1 MDTSRIS
8 TRHLTLIACFTAIL
22 SILAQITIPLP
33 TGVPLTMQTFGI
45 ALGGYVLGRKKGLL
59 STFLYL
65 LCGAVGL
72 PVFAGFQGG
81 LASFF
86 GKTGGF
92 LFGFLLLAF
101 CCGIAG
107 EKKNKLVQGAYGV
120 LGMLLCHL
128 LGVLQFAFLMKMS
141 FIATFLLVSL
151 PFLVKDLLS
160 IGFAFLIGELV
171 KKALAQSGMEI

>member
-1 MDTSRIS
+1 MDTSILS
-8 TRHLTLIACFTAIL
+8 IKNVTLIACFTAIL

-45 ALGGYVLGRKKGLL
+45 ALGGYVLERKKGFL

-72 PVFAGFQGG
+72 PVFAGFHGG
-81 LASFF
+81 IASFF

-107 EKKNKLVQGAYGV
+107 EKKNKGVQGLYGV

-128 LGVLQFAFLMKMS
+128 LGVLQFAFLMKMPLTT
-141 FIATFLLVSL
+141 TFLLVSF
-151 PFLVKDLLS
+151 PFLIKDLLS
-160 IGFAFLIGELV
+160 IIFAFLIGEIV
-171 KKALAQSGMEI
+171 KKALRQAGIEL

>member
-1 MDTSRIS
+1 MNTSLVS
-8 TRHLTLIACFTAIL
+8 TKKLTLVACFTAIL

-45 ALGGYVLGRKKGLL
+45 ALGGYVLGKKKGFL

-72 PVFAGFQGG
+72 PVFAGFHGG
-81 LASFF
+81 ISSFF

-107 EKKNKLVQGAYGV
+107 EKKNRVMQGAYGV
-120 LGMLLCHL
+120 LGLLFCHL

-141 FIATFLLVSL
+141 FVTTFLMVSF

-160 IGFAFLIGELV
+160 IAFAFLIGELV
-171 KKALAQSGMEI
+171 KKALRQAGIEV

>member
-1 MDTSRIS
+1 MNRSIIS
-8 TRHLTLIACFTAIL
+8 TRDLTLIACFTAIL
-22 SILAQITIPLP
+22 AILAQITIPLP

-45 ALGGYVLGRKKGLL
+45 ALGGYVLGRKKGAL

-72 PVFAGFQGG
+72 PVFAGFHGG
-81 LASFF
+81 ISSFF

-107 EKKNKLVQGAYGV
+107 EKKSRAMQGVYGV

-128 LGVLQFAFLMKMS
+128 LGVLQFAFLMKMPLVT
-141 FIATFLLVSL
+141 TFLLVSF

-171 KKALAQSGMEI
+171 KKALIQAGIDI